1 MIALKAEDVKSF
13 TTKLFVRED
22 FDAFLVKEVN
32 ITTYNSFSIDGHVKQ
47 GYYTEEEREENN
59 IEEFSTWKTLRPFCF
74 SLIKGKKLPG
84 SFRIVLQ
91 LPKAGTDKF
100 SARTGAWID
109 GNQIVGLY
117 LNIRYD
123 NGEMYCI
130 TGTSLNFFTMDKTL
144 DLEWDK
150 AVKQFLQSHEIPCTE
165 ATEGYKQEEIA
176 WIKTIFHRNWR
187 NLQLWQRSV
196 RTNSR

>member
-47 GYYTEEEREENN
+47 GYYTEEEREENH
-59 IEEFSTWKTLRPFCF
+59 IEEFSSWKTLRPFCF

-91 LPKAGTDKF
+91 LPKAGTEKF
-100 SARTGAWID
+100 AARTGAGIE
-109 GNQIVGLY
+109 GSQIQGLY

-123 NGEMYCI
+123 DGKMYCI
-130 TGTSLNFFTMDKTL
+130 TGTSLNFFTIDKTL

-165 ATEGYKQEEIA
+165 ATEG
-176 WIKTIFHRNWR
+176 
-187 NLQLWQRSV
+187 
-196 RTNSR
+196 

>member
-13 TTKLFVRED
+13 TTRLFVRED

-47 GYYTEEEREENN
+47 GYYTEEEQEENQ
-59 IEEFSTWKTLRPFCF
+59 IEEFSSWKTLRPFCF

-91 LPKAGTDKF
+91 LPKAGTEKF
-100 SARTGAWID
+100 AARTGVGID
-109 GNQIVGLY
+109 GSQIVGLY

-130 TGTSLNFFTMDKTL
+130 TGTSLKFFTMDKTL

-150 AVKQFLQSHEIPCTE
+150 AVRQFLQSHEIPCTE
-165 ATEGYKQEEIA
+165 ATEG
-176 WIKTIFHRNWR
+176 
-187 NLQLWQRSV
+187 
-196 RTNSR
+196 

>member
-13 TTKLFVRED
+13 TTRLFVRED

-47 GYYTEEEREENN
+47 GYYTEEEQEENQ
-59 IEEFSTWKTLRPFCF
+59 IEEFSSWKTLRPFCF
-74 SLIKGKKLPG
+74 FLIKGKKLPG

-91 LPKAGTDKF
+91 LPKAGTEKF
-100 SARTGAWID
+100 AARTGVGID
-109 GNQIVGLY
+109 GSQIVGLY

-130 TGTSLNFFTMDKTL
+130 TGTSLKFFTMDKTL

-150 AVKQFLQSHEIPCTE
+150 AVRQFLQSHEIPCTE
-165 ATEGYKQEEIA
+165 ATEG
-176 WIKTIFHRNWR
+176 
-187 NLQLWQRSV
+187 
-196 RTNSR
+196 

>member
-13 TTKLFVRED
+13 TTRLFVRED

-47 GYYTEEEREENN
+47 GYYTEEEQEENH

-100 SARTGAWID
+100 AARAGAGID
-109 GNQIVGLY
+109 GSQIVGLY

-123 NGEMYCI
+123 DGNMYCI

-144 DLEWDK
+144 DLGWDK

-165 ATEGYKQEEIA
+165 ATEG
-176 WIKTIFHRNWR
+176 
-187 NLQLWQRSV
+187 
-196 RTNSR
+196 

>member
-47 GYYTEEEREENN
+47 GYYTEEEREENH
-59 IEEFSTWKTLRPFCF
+59 IEEFSSWKF
-74 SLIKGKKLPG
+74 
-84 SFRIVLQ
+84 
-91 LPKAGTDKF
+91 A
-100 SARTGAWID
+100 ARTGAGIE
-109 GNQIVGLY
+109 GSQIQGLY

-123 NGEMYCI
+123 DGKMYCI

-165 ATEGYKQEEIA
+165 ATEG
-176 WIKTIFHRNWR
+176 
-187 NLQLWQRSV
+187 
-196 RTNSR
+196 

>member
-47 GYYTEEEREENN
+47 GYYTEEEQEENH

-91 LPKAGTDKF
+91 LPKAGNDKF
-100 SARTGAWID
+100 AARAGAGID
-109 GNQIVGLY
+109 GSQIVGLY

-123 NGEMYCI
+123 DGNMYCI

-165 ATEGYKQEEIA
+165 ATEG
-176 WIKTIFHRNWR
+176 
-187 NLQLWQRSV
+187 
-196 RTNSR
+196 

>member
-100 SARTGAWID
+100 AARTGAGID

-130 TGTSLNFFTMDKTL
+130 TGTSLNFFTMERWILNGTRRSNSFYSPMRFHVQRQLKDK
-144 DLEWDK
+144 
-150 AVKQFLQSHEIPCTE
+150 
-165 ATEGYKQEEIA
+165 
-176 WIKTIFHRNWR
+176 
-187 NLQLWQRSV
+187 
-196 RTNSR
+196 SRRKWHG

>member
-91 LPKAGTDKF
+91 MTDRF
-100 SARTGAWID
+100 AARTGAGID

-165 ATEGYKQEEIA
+165 ATEG
-176 WIKTIFHRNWR
+176 
-187 NLQLWQRSV
+187 
-196 RTNSR
+196 

>member
-13 TTKLFVRED
+13 TTRLFVLQD

-47 GYYTEEEREENN
+47 GYYTEEEQEENH

-100 SARTGAWID
+100 AARAGAGID
-109 GNQIVGLY
+109 GSQIVGLY

-123 NGEMYCI
+123 DGNMYCI

-165 ATEGYKQEEIA
+165 ATEG
-176 WIKTIFHRNWR
+176 
-187 NLQLWQRSV
+187 
-196 RTNSR
+196 

>member
-1 MIALKAEDVKSF
+1 MFFTDQRKKASWK
-13 TTKLFVRED
+13 
-22 FDAFLVKEVN
+22 
-32 ITTYNSFSIDGHVKQ
+32 FSH
-47 GYYTEEEREENN
+47 RAAAA
-59 IEEFSTWKTLRPFCF
+59 
-74 SLIKGKKLPG
+74 
-84 SFRIVLQ
+84 
-91 LPKAGTDKF
+91 KAGTDKF
-100 SARTGAWID
+100 AARTGAGID

-165 ATEGYKQEEIA
+165 ATEG
-176 WIKTIFHRNWR
+176 
-187 NLQLWQRSV
+187 
-196 RTNSR
+196 

>member
-47 GYYTEEEREENN
+47 GYYTEEEREENH
-59 IEEFSTWKTLRPFCF
+59 IEEFSSWKTLRPFCF

-84 SFRIVLQ
+84 
-91 LPKAGTDKF
+91 AGIEE
-100 SARTGAWID
+100 S
-109 GNQIVGLY
+109 QIQGLY

-123 NGEMYCI
+123 DGKMYCI

-165 ATEGYKQEEIA
+165 ATEG
-176 WIKTIFHRNWR
+176 
-187 NLQLWQRSV
+187 
-196 RTNSR
+196 

>member
-13 TTKLFVRED
+13 TTRLFVRED

-47 GYYTEEEREENN
+47 GYYTEEEQEENH

-91 LPKAGTDKF
+91 LPKAGNDKF
-100 SARTGAWID
+100 AARAGAGID
-109 GNQIVGLY
+109 GSQIVGLY

-123 NGEMYCI
+123 DGNMYCI

-165 ATEGYKQEEIA
+165 ATEG
-176 WIKTIFHRNWR
+176 
-187 NLQLWQRSV
+187 
-196 RTNSR
+196 

>member
-59 IEEFSTWKTLRPFCF
+59 IEEFSTRKTLRPFCF

-100 SARTGAWID
+100 AARTGAGID

-130 TGTSLNFFTMDKTL
+130 PGTSLNFFTMDKTL

-165 ATEGYKQEEIA
+165 ATEG
-176 WIKTIFHRNWR
+176 
-187 NLQLWQRSV
+187 
-196 RTNSR
+196 

>member
-74 SLIKGKKLPG
+74 SLIKGKSFLEVFASCCSCQRRDRINLPQEQAPG
-84 SFRIVLQ
+84 SMEPDRRVI
-91 LPKAGTDKF
+91 
-100 SARTGAWID
+100 SE
-109 GNQIVGLY
+109 Y
-117 LNIRYD
+117 
-123 NGEMYCI
+123 
-130 TGTSLNFFTMDKTL
+130 TL
-144 DLEWDK
+144 
-150 AVKQFLQSHEIPCTE
+150 
-165 ATEGYKQEEIA
+165 
-176 WIKTIFHRNWR
+176 R
-187 NLQLWQRSV
+187 
-196 RTNSR
+196 

>member
-13 TTKLFVRED
+13 TTRLFVRED

-47 GYYTEEEREENN
+47 GYYTEEEQEENH

-84 SFRIVLQ
+84 SFHIVLQ

-100 SARTGAWID
+100 AARAGAGID
-109 GNQIVGLY
+109 GSQIVGLY

-123 NGEMYCI
+123 DGNMYCI

-165 ATEGYKQEEIA
+165 ATEG
-176 WIKTIFHRNWR
+176 
-187 NLQLWQRSV
+187 
-196 RTNSR
+196 

>member
-91 LPKAGTDKF
+91 LSLIHISEPTRPEPITDQRKKASWKF
-100 SARTGAWID
+100 S
-109 GNQIVGLY
+109 
-117 LNIRYD
+117 
-123 NGEMYCI
+123 
-130 TGTSLNFFTMDKTL
+130 
-144 DLEWDK
+144 
-150 AVKQFLQSHEIPCTE
+150 
-165 ATEGYKQEEIA
+165 
-176 WIKTIFHRNWR
+176 HRAAAAKGGDR
-187 NLQLWQRSV
+187 
-196 RTNSR
+196 